1 MRWVT
6 PALHLGSAALIAAI
20 VIAGCDLLGS
30 RASRSPIPSPT
41 ADEAYLL
48 SGIRPDAAIDCVPVR
63 SALPAGAVGAV
74 ECSPNEGAVD
84 RFRVTL
90 FTFPDDLL
98 ALYFAEMTAHGVALN
113 SGGCVNGNGEST
125 YIPGP
130 DDASVRYRNGCF
142 VADAAN
148 FRAVAPGGQVYIAI
162 VGKSKEVSAQL
173 DAYAWQG
180 NRDTPGAP
188 TLWRAP

>member
-1 MRWVT
+1 MRNRWT
-6 PALHLGSAALIAAI
+6 RGALLIAAI
-20 VIAGCDLLGS
+20 VAFAGCDLLGA
-30 RASRSPIPSPT
+30 RPSRSPVPSPT

-113 SGGCVNGNGEST
+113 SGGCVNGNGEAT

-130 DDASVRYRNGCF
+130 NDASVPYRNGCF

-148 FRAVAPGGQVYIAI
+148 FRAIASGGQVYIAI
-162 VGKSKEVSAQL
+162 VGKSKEVSPQL
-173 DAYAWQG
+173 DAYAWKG
-180 NRDTPGAP
+180 NEDIPGAP
-188 TLWRAP
+188 TLWRPP

>member
-1 MRWVT
+1 V
-6 PALHLGSAALIAAI
+6 AAI
-20 VIAGCDLLGS
+20 EALGRGTVLLVAMTAVAACGLLGPS
-30 RASRSPIPSPT
+30 ASRSPIPSPT

-74 ECSPNEGAVD
+74 ECAPNQGAVD

-90 FTFPDDLL
+90 FTLPDNLL
-98 ALYFAEMTAHGVALN
+98 ALYHAEMTAHGVALN
-113 SGGCVNGNGEST
+113 SGGCVNGSGEST

-130 DDASVRYRNGCF
+130 DDASVRQRNGCF

-148 FRAVAPGGQVYIAI
+148 FRAIAAGEQVYIAI
-162 VGKSKEVSAQL
+162 VGNSKDVSPQL
-173 DAYAWQG
+173 DAYAWLG
-180 NRDTPGAP
+180 NQDTPGAP
-188 TLWRAP
+188 TLWRPP

>member
-1 MRWVT
+1 MRSRLARVVIVT
-6 PALHLGSAALIAAI
+6 AAI
-20 VIAGCDLLGS
+20 LAVGGCDLLGS

-48 SGIRPDAAIDCVPVR
+48 SGIRRDAGIDCVPVR

-74 ECSPNEGAVD
+74 ECAPNEGAVD

-90 FTFPDDLL
+90 FTLPHDLL
-98 ALYFAEMTAHGVALN
+98 ALYLAEMTAHGVALN

-130 DDASVRYRNGCF
+130 DDDSVRQRNGCF

-148 FRAVAPGGQVYIAI
+148 FRAIAAGEQVYIAI
-162 VGKSKEVSAQL
+162 VGKSRDVSAQL
-173 DAYAWQG
+173 DAYAWKG
-180 NRDTPGAP
+180 NEDVPGAP
-188 TLWRAP
+188 TLWLPP